1 MADNANSSIILGE
14 SLRGYFYQSLS
25 EINKK
30 SLCPVPEETIYY
42 SSEVLTNYSSVEN
55 LFEMSDGQVREKI
68 LGMKLLEASKLSSDQ
83 KKREYKEI
91 ADTALFLT
99 GYFSKSI
106 DSKLFDSKYYI
117 QIGRTAYENMNT
129 LSPKCYDIPSFYKMM
144 STCFESL
151 TKIMTIFGEHNH
163 AKLDS
168 QDELMN
174 LIAGIQ
180 KNDAEEA
187 S

>member
-1 MADNANSSIILGE
+1 
-14 SLRGYFYQSLS
+14 
-25 EINKK
+25 
-30 SLCPVPEETIYY
+30 
-42 SSEVLTNYSSVEN
+42 
-55 LFEMSDGQVREKI
+55 
-68 LGMKLLEASKLSSDQ
+68 
-83 KKREYKEI
+83 
-91 ADTALFLT
+91 
-99 GYFSKSI
+99 
-106 DSKLFDSKYYI
+106 
-117 QIGRTAYENMNT
+117 
-129 LSPKCYDIPSFYKMM
+129 M

>member
-1 MADNANSSIILGE
+1 MGSNANNSIIVGE

-42 SSEVLTNYSSVEN
+42 SSEVLFNYSTSEN
-55 LFEMSDGQVREKI
+55 LFDVSDGQVREKI
-68 LGMKLLEASKLSSDQ
+68 LGMKLLEASKLNSDQ
-83 KKREYKEI
+83 RKREYKEI

-106 DSKLFDSKYYI
+106 DTKLFDSRYYV

-129 LSPKCYDIPSFYKMM
+129 LSPRCYDIPSFYRMM

-151 TKIMTIFGEHNH
+151 TRIMTIFGEHNH
-163 AKLDS
+163 KKFDS